1 MRPDRAC
8 IPRLD
13 ADNPRLNHDPALA
26 GGTTACCHRS
36 LRITAANARA
46 GEIGSPAR
54 LPRSD
59 FVRDLADALDVADGL
74 AAAAVTDPA
83 QLDPEFILGVRHG
96 RSPSKAHPC
105 GAHLRCVKTAT
116 FFVNVEKAL
125 SLEVATTPS
134 TLTTILGCADKALS
148 AFRRQC
154 FYLALPIPCCAP
166 RCPLKKRDED
176 ARRFAA
182 RVTNA
187 DVVASLLF
195 WSIRSDSR
203 STKAARRQECRT
215 STPDQNIWNRT
226 NEDAAAAGRIHR
238 RPAGCSHPMTAA
250 FVLRGPAP
258 APRLRPCR

>member
-83 QLDPEFILGVRHG
+83 QLDPEFILSVRHG

-187 DVVASLLF
+187 DVMRRCLSGLFVRIPGPQRPRDAKNVAPQH
-195 WSIRSDSR
+195 R
-203 STKAARRQECRT
+203 TKISGIERMRMRLQQEEFT
-215 STPDQNIWNRT
+215 IDQL
-226 NEDAAAAGRIHR
+226 DAA
-238 RPAGCSHPMTAA
+238 
-250 FVLRGPAP
+250 
-258 APRLRPCR
+258 